1 MCYDFMDEGVGCN
14 LLVPSYLLSSNKY
27 KSR

>member
-1 MCYDFMDEGVGCN
+1 MCYDFMDEGVGRN